1 MKTADFLKQSL
12 MKILYFT
19 DFHKF
24 YFKAF
29 FRKFV
34 LFRNKNPLVT

>member
-19 DFHKF
+19 DFHYF

-29 FRKFV
+29 FR
-34 LFRNKNPLVT
+34 